1 MNKIRKIFGRKVGK
15 GKVALPLWTVGIA
28 AMAIAAV
35 AGQAVGPVLSGSVTG
50 SVGVVVEQTVRLGD
64 PGSITDVGG
73 GGPDVAADDFAA
85 TVNDEGTGFTITI
98 ETDVGQRTETN
109 FTLYNDS
116 GQTAN
121 AMLQLNVPAGLDV
134 QLDSDSGVT
143 EAQLGPNTWL
153 LTIPSSGSPDM
164 TLTIE
169 SKDTAMPG
177 FYTITGTLV
186 QISG

>member
-1 MNKIRKIFGRKVGK
+1 MKIRKFFGRKVGK

-35 AGQAVGPVLSGSVTG
+35 AGQAVGPVLTGSVSGSVNL
-50 SVGVVVEQTVRLGD
+50 VIEQTVRLGG
-64 PGSITDVGG
+64 PGTITNSGG
-73 GGPDVAADDFAA
+73 AADDFAA
-85 TVNDEGTGFTITI
+85 TINDEGTGFTVAI
-98 ETDVGQRTETN
+98 ETDVGQNQSVTWSLLNE
-109 FTLYNDS
+109 S

-121 AMLQLNVPAGLDV
+121 AMLQLNVPAGIDV
-134 QLDSDSGVT
+134 EMNSAGSAT
-143 EAQLGPNTWL
+143 EAQLSPNTWL
-153 LTIPSSGSPDM
+153 LTIPAGGSPSM
-164 TLTIE
+164 TMEIE